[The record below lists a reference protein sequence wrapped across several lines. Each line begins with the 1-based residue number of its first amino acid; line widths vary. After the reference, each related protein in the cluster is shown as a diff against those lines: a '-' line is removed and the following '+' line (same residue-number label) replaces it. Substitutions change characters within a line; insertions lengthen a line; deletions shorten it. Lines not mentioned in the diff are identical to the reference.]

1 MKKFTKLLLV
11 TAMAVLS
18 AVACFSLSACGAG
31 EAKIKG
37 VYLSPAEMSYV
48 NMRPCYNYYLT
59 TFAQQELTLNEDGTY
74 CLIVSSSTF
83 SALELSETTSDAKGN
98 ERNNSIVKYYGTYT
112 SAVNDLDEDLLDITL
127 SKPTRILSKEDDKIY
142 IDTANWTDEM
152 GKETRVPTG
161 FDTSTGSP
169 IIDESAP
176 NQTAEGHLSRNAFN
190 EVSVQANVKKA
201 QLDYI
206 KLEFPKN

>member
-18 AVACFSLSACGAG
+18 AVACFALSACGG

-37 VYLSPAEMSYV
+37 IYLSPAEMSYT
-48 NMRPCYNYYLT
+48 NMRPAYNYYLT
-59 TFAQQELTLNEDGTY
+59 TFTHQELTLNEDGTY

-127 SKPTRILSKEDDKIY
+127 AKPTRIISNSDDKIY
-142 IDTANWTDEM
+142 FDTANWTDEM
-152 GKETRVPTG
+152 GKETREPSG
-161 FDTSTGSP
+161 YDPSTGDP
-169 IIDESAP
+169 IIDEGTP
-176 NQTAEGHLSRNAFN
+176 NQTAEGYLGKNAFN
-190 EVSVQANVKKA
+190 EVKVQANVKKA